1 MQDRVVDSAPVP
13 RSSLLDAS
21 GLAEAL
27 RSSMH
32 GEVRFDVGARALY
45 ATDGSNYRQV
55 PIGVVLPHD
64 TDDVLAAI
72 SLCREFGAPVLCR
85 GGGTS
90 LAGQCCNVA
99 VVLDFSRYMARI
111 LEIDP
116 ARRIARVQPGV
127 VLDHLRNAAEKYH
140 LTFAPDPASHDRC
153 TIGGM
158 IGNNSCGVHSVMAGK
173 TDDNIEELEV
183 VTYDG
188 VHLKVGQGFI
198 SSAGVPPAVAGASRP
213 RNPKEAPARVGTD
226 AFVRPASSTDPCGDG
241 SLTRP
246 GGPELSGRSDGRL
259 DQIHT
264 TLKQIAQDYADLIR
278 QKFPAI
284 PRRVSGYNLNYLL
297 PENGFHIA
305 RALVGSE
312 GTCATV
318 LEATCRLVESPPQ
331 RVLLV
336 VAYPD
341 IFQCAD
347 HIPEIMAH
355 KPIGLEGFDDLLVYY
370 TRTKGINS
378 EGLALLP
385 EGGGWLMVEFG
396 AQTLQEAE
404 KQARGLVKALNRSPT
419 PPNTHLYSGQQ
430 AKRIW
435 EIREASLGVTSH
447 VPGEPL
453 NWEGWEDA
461 AVAPEK
467 LGGYLRD
474 LRKMMAAFG
483 YKGSLYGHFGH
494 ACVHTRL
501 NFDLQSK
508 EGIAKFRKFVEEAAD
523 LVVSYGGSL
532 SGEHGDGQ
540 ARAELLPKMF
550 GSELMQAFRQF
561 KSAWDPDWK
570 MNPGKLIGLPEK
582 TPYKLDANLRLGP
595 NYAPWEPE
603 TRFQFPADH
612 GSLSAATL
620 RCVGVGKC
628 RREGRGDD
636 GGVMCPSWRATHD
649 EEHSTRG
656 RAHLLWEMTQ
666 GQSRQGPAR
675 EDAIIRDGWRSE
687 AVKQSLDLCLA
698 CKGCKSD
705 CPVGVDVATYK
716 AEFLSH
722 YYEGRVRPRSA
733 YAFGNIDLWARVAS
747 TVPGLVNLTTQLPF
761 LRDVAK
767 LLAGIPH
774 QRSIPAF
781 APETFRS
788 WFHRTREN
796 SWSGGRLRPPSEAKR
811 ASAESA
817 KDSMWGQPPSAVR
830 RAQHGFSAPTD
841 QSDLG
846 QRSAFSAAITPDVSL
861 WASAP
866 EVLLWPDTFN
876 NHFLPATA
884 RAAVEVLEAAGFR
897 VTIPQANL
905 CCGRPLYDFG
915 MLDRAQSLLLDILD
929 ELSPEIEAGI
939 PVVGLEPSCV
949 AVFRDELLNL
959 FPHDQRA
966 QALSKQTFLLSE
978 FLELHSHNA
987 LLPQLNRKALLHGH
1001 CHHKSI
1007 MKMTAEE
1014 SLLRR
1019 IGIDFQAP
1027 AQGCCGMAGSFGFER
1042 DKDKYD
1048 ISLAIGELEL
1058 LPAVRK
1064 APPEWLIIA
1073 DGFSCREQIAQGTAR
1088 HALHLAEVLQ
1098 MALNP
1103 SLRADDPY
1111 PESAQVRQRDAEVL
1125 SSMQRAGLGLGAL
1138 AAGGFLLWQFSRN
1151 R

>member
-1 MQDRVVDSAPVP
+1 MSDTAADSAPVP
-13 RSSLLDAS
+13 KSTATKWKTADAA
-21 GLAEAL
+21 GLAEVL
-27 RSSMH
+27 RVRLR
-32 GEVRFDVGARALY
+32 GEVRFDRSARALY

-64 TDDVLAAI
+64 TGDVLAAI
-72 SLCREFGAPVLCR
+72 SICREFGAPLLCR

-99 VVLDFSRYMARI
+99 VVLDFSKYMSRI

-127 VLDHLRNAAEKYH
+127 VLDHLRNAAEKHH

-173 TDDNIEELEV
+173 TDDNIEALEI

-188 VHLKVGQGFI
+188 VRLSLGQNFI
-198 SSAGVPPAVAGASRP
+198 RDH
-213 RNPKEAPARVGTD
+213 VGTD
-226 AFVRPASSTDPCGDG
+226 AFVRPGGSSESCGD
-241 SLTRP
+241 SRP
-246 GGPELSGRSDGRL
+246 RLSSGPDVSGRSALRAL
-259 DQIHT
+259 QIHDA
-264 TLKQIAQDYADLIR
+264 LKQIAETYSDLIR
-278 QKFPAI
+278 QKFPNI

-297 PENGFHIA
+297 PENGFHVA

-318 LEATCRLVESPPQ
+318 LEATCRLVESPPE

-396 AQTLQEAE
+396 GQTLQEAE
-404 KQARGLVKALNRSPT
+404 SQASGLIKALSRSAT
-419 PPNTHLYSGQQ
+419 PPNTRLYSGQH

-467 LGGYLRD
+467 LGAYLRA
-474 LRKMMAAFG
+474 LRKMMAAFN

-501 NFDLQSK
+501 NFDLRSK

-550 GSELMQAFRQF
+550 GPELIEAFRRF

-570 MNPGKLIGLPEK
+570 MNPGKLIGVPEK
-582 TPYKLDANLRLGP
+582 TPYKLDENLRLGP

-628 RREGRGDD
+628 RREE
-636 GGVMCPSWRATHD
+636 GGVMCPSYRATHD

-666 GQSRQGPAR
+666 G
-675 EDAIIRDGWRSE
+675 EIIRDGWRSE
-687 AVKQSLDLCLA
+687 EVKQSLDLCLA

-705 CPVGVDVATYK
+705 CPVNVDVATYK

-722 YYEGRVRPRSA
+722 YYEGRLRPRSA
-733 YAFGNIDLWARVAS
+733 YAFGNIDLWARIAS
-747 TVPGLVNLTTQLPF
+747 NVPGLVNLTTQLPF
-761 LRDVAK
+761 LRDIAK
-767 LLAGIPH
+767 LLAGIPQ
-774 QRSIPAF
+774 QRSIPPF
-781 APETFRS
+781 APETFKQ
-788 WFHRTREN
+788 WFRRTRR
-796 SWSGGRLRPPSEAKR
+796 WKSGPSGPR
-811 ASAESA
+811 
-817 KDSMWGQPPSAVR
+817 QP
-830 RAQHGFSAPTD
+830 HGED
-841 QSDLG
+841 
-846 QRSAFSAAITPDVSL
+846 R
-861 WASAP
+861 ASAP

-876 NHFLPATA
+876 NYFHPATA

-915 MLDRAQSLLLDILD
+915 MLDRAESLLLDILD

-939 PVVGLEPSCV
+939 PIVGLEPSCV
-949 AVFRDELLNL
+949 AVFRDELINL

-966 QALSKQTFLLSE
+966 QTLSKQTFLLSE
-978 FLELHSHNA
+978 FLELNSHNA
-987 LLPQLNRKALLHGH
+987 PLPQLNGKALLHGH

-1014 SLLRR
+1014 SLLHR
-1019 IGIDFQAP
+1019 IGIDFQSPAP
-1027 AQGCCGMAGSFGFER
+1027 GCCGMAGSFGFEH
-1042 DKDKYD
+1042 DKYD
-1048 ISLAIGELEL
+1048 ISQAIGELEL

-1064 APPEWLIIA
+1064 APPDWLIIA
-1073 DGFSCREQIAQGTAR
+1073 DGFSCREQIAQGTGR

-1098 MALNP
+1098 MTLNP
-1103 SLRADDPY
+1103 SQCNDNPY
-1111 PESAQVRQRDAEVL
+1111 PESAQVREHDAEIRA
-1125 SSMQRAGLGLGAL
+1125 SMKRAGFGLGAL
-1138 AAGGFLLWQFSRN
+1138 AAGSLLLWRLARN

>member
-1 MQDRVVDSAPVP
+1 MQDRVSDSVPVP
-13 RSSLLDAS
+13 KSSRTDAS

-27 RSSMH
+27 RSRVR
-32 GEVRFDVGARALY
+32 GEVRFDRGSRALY

-64 TDDVLAAI
+64 ADDVLAAI
-72 SLCREFGAPVLCR
+72 SVCREFGAPLLCR

-99 VVLDFSRYMARI
+99 VVLDFSKYMAKI
-111 LEIDP
+111 LKIDP

-127 VLDHLRNAAEKYH
+127 VLDHLRNAAEKHH

-173 TDDNIEELEV
+173 TDDNIEELEI
-183 VTYDG
+183 VTFDG
-188 VHLKVGQGFI
+188 VQMKVGPTSADDLQRI
-198 SSAGVPPAVAGASRP
+198 SA
-213 RNPKEAPARVGTD
+213 E
-226 AFVRPASSTDPCGDG
+226 
-241 SLTRP
+241 
-246 GGPELSGRSDGRL
+246 SGRRG
-259 DQIHT
+259 QIYR
-264 TLKQIAQDYADLIR
+264 TLKNISEQYADLIR
-278 QKFPAI
+278 QRFPSI

-297 PENGFHIA
+297 PESGFHVA

-312 GTCATV
+312 GTCATI
-318 LEATCRLVESPPQ
+318 LEATCRLVESPPE

-341 IFQCAD
+341 IYQCAD
-347 HIPEIMAH
+347 HVPEIMAH

-370 TRTKGINS
+370 TRTKRMNS

-385 EGGGWLMVEFG
+385 EGEGWLMVEFG
-396 AQTLQEAE
+396 GQTAREAE
-404 KQARGLVKALNRSPT
+404 SQARGLIDALNRSAS
-419 PPNTHLYSGQQ
+419 PPNVRLYAGPQ

-435 EIREASLGVTSH
+435 EIREASLGATSH
-447 VPGEPL
+447 VSGEPL

-508 EGIAKFRKFVEEAAD
+508 DGIAKFRKFVEEAAD

-550 GSELMQAFRQF
+550 GPELMQAFRKF

-570 MNPGKLIGLPEK
+570 MNPGKLID
-582 TPYKLDANLRLGP
+582 PYKLDENLRLGA

-612 GSLSAATL
+612 GSLSHAAL

-628 RREGRGDD
+628 RREE
-636 GGVMCPSWRATHD
+636 GGVMCPSWRATHE

-666 GQSRQGPAR
+666 G
-675 EDAIIRDGWRSE
+675 EVIRDGWRSE
-687 AVKQSLDLCLA
+687 EVKQSLDLCLA

-705 CPVGVDVATYK
+705 CPVSVDVATYK

-733 YAFGNIDLWARVAS
+733 YAFGNIDLWARLAS
-747 TVPGLVNLTTQLPF
+747 NVPGLVNLTTQLPF
-761 LRDVAK
+761 LRDIAK
-767 LLAGIPH
+767 LVAGIPQ
-774 QRSIPAF
+774 QRNIPAF
-781 APETFRS
+781 APETFKS
-788 WFHRTREN
+788 WFRRTHGRTGTHAEKGPAIAPPWKSGWKSGPSGPRNVRES
-796 SWSGGRLRPPSEAKR
+796 SWAL
-811 ASAESA
+811 
-817 KDSMWGQPPSAVR
+817 
-830 RAQHGFSAPTD
+830 
-841 QSDLG
+841 
-846 QRSAFSAAITPDVSL
+846 
-861 WASAP
+861 AP
-866 EVLLWPDTFN
+866 EGRTVLLWPDTFTN
-876 NHFLPATA
+876 YFLPATA
-884 RAAVEVLEAAGFR
+884 KAAVDVLETAGYQ
-897 VTIPQANL
+897 VILPQANL

-915 MLDRAQSLLLDILD
+915 MLDRAESLLLDILD
-929 ELSPEIEAGI
+929 ALSPEIEAGI

-949 AVFRDELLNL
+949 AVFRDELLNF
-959 FPHDQRA
+959 FPHDERA
-966 QALSKQTFLLSE
+966 QALARQTFLLSE
-978 FLELHSHNA
+978 FLESNSGNSP
-987 LLPQLNRKALLHGH
+987 LPRFERKALLHGH

-1019 IGIDFQAP
+1019 IGIDFQSPAP
-1027 AQGCCGMAGSFGFER
+1027 GCCGMAGSFGFEH
-1042 DKDKYD
+1042 DKYD
-1048 ISLAIGELEL
+1048 ISAAIGELEL

-1064 APPEWLIIA
+1064 APSDWLIIA
-1073 DGFSCREQIAQGTAR
+1073 DGFSCREQIAQGTGR

-1098 MALNP
+1098 MALDP
-1103 SLRADDPY
+1103 SQLADDPF
-1111 PESAQVRQRDAEVL
+1111 PESRLADQREAEVR
-1125 SSMQRAGLGLGAL
+1125 SSMKRTGLGLGAL
-1138 AAGGFLLWQFSRN
+1138 AAGGLLLWRFGRSL
-1151 R
+1151 

>member
-1 MQDRVVDSAPVP
+1 MPDRAPDSVAAPK
-13 RSSLLDAS
+13 SSLLDAA
-21 GLAEAL
+21 GLAESL
-27 RSSMH
+27 RVRIR
-32 GEVRFDVGARALY
+32 GEVRFDQSARALY

-64 TDDVLAAI
+64 IDDVLAAI
-72 SLCREFGAPVLCR
+72 SACREFGAPLLCR

-99 VVLDFSRYMARI
+99 VVLDFSKYMSRI

-116 ARRIARVQPGV
+116 VRRIARVQPGV
-127 VLDHLRNAAEKYH
+127 VLDTLRNAAEKHH

-188 VHLKVGQGFI
+188 TRLKVGKGFI

-213 RNPKEAPARVGTD
+213 RTPEEGRVHVGTD
-226 AFVRPASSTDPCGDG
+226 AFVRPGLPS
-241 SLTRP
+241 
-246 GGPELSGRSDGRL
+246 RSNDRR
-259 DQIHT
+259 DQLHNA
-264 TLKQIAQDYADLIR
+264 LKQIAAQYADQIR

-318 LEATCRLVESPPQ
+318 LEATCRLVESPPA

-341 IFQCAD
+341 IYQCAD

-396 AQTLQEAE
+396 GQTIQEAE
-404 KQARGLVKALNRSPT
+404 SQAHRLVEALNRSAT
-419 PPNTHLYSGQQ
+419 PPNMRLYSGQQ

-435 EIREASLGVTSH
+435 DIREASLGVTSH

-467 LGGYLRD
+467 LGAYLRA
-474 LRKMMAAFG
+474 LRKMMAAFN

-508 EGIAKFRKFVEEAAD
+508 EGIAKFRRFVEEAAD

-550 GSELMQAFRQF
+550 GPELMQAFRQF

-570 MNPGKLIGLPEK
+570 MNPGKLIGLPGK
-582 TPYKLDANLRLGP
+582 TPYKLDADLRLGP
-595 NYAPWEPE
+595 NYAPWQPE

-612 GSLSAATL
+612 GSLAAATL

-628 RREGRGDD
+628 RREE
-636 GGVMCPSWRATHD
+636 GGVMCPSYRATHD

-666 GQSRQGPAR
+666 G
-675 EDAIIRDGWRSE
+675 EVIRDGWRSE
-687 AVKQSLDLCLA
+687 EVKDSLDLCLA

-705 CPVGVDVATYK
+705 CPVSVDVATYK

-722 YYEGRVRPRSA
+722 YYDGRIRPRSA
-733 YAFGNIDLWARVAS
+733 YAFGNIDLWARLAS
-747 TVPGLVNLTTQLPF
+747 NAPGLVNLTTQLPF
-761 LRDVAK
+761 LRDIAK
-767 LLAGIPH
+767 LVAGIPP

-781 APETFRS
+781 APETFKQ
-788 WFHRTREN
+788 WFHRTR
-796 SWSGGRLRPPSEAKR
+796 SGGRIRPPSEAKQAPYSEGWKSGPSEPR
-811 ASAESA
+811 QAAEEN
-817 KDSMWGQPPSAVR
+817 R
-830 RAQHGFSAPTD
+830 
-841 QSDLG
+841 
-846 QRSAFSAAITPDVSL
+846 
-861 WASAP
+861 ASAP

-876 NHFLPATA
+876 NYFHPAAA
-884 RAAVEVLEAAGFR
+884 RAAVEVLEAAGFH
-897 VTIPQANL
+897 VTIPRANL

-915 MLDRAQSLLLDILD
+915 MLDRAERLLLDILD
-929 ELSPEIEAGI
+929 QLEPEIEAGI
-939 PVVGLEPSCV
+939 PVIGLEPSCV

-978 FLELHSHNA
+978 FLERNSANA
-987 LLPQLNRKALLHGH
+987 PLPQLPRKALLHGH

-1007 MKMTAEE
+1007 MKMTGEE

-1019 IGIDFQAP
+1019 IGIDFHSPAP
-1027 AQGCCGMAGSFGFER
+1027 GCCGMAGSFGFER

-1048 ISLAIGELEL
+1048 ISQAIGELEL

-1064 APPEWLIIA
+1064 APADWLIIA
-1073 DGFSCREQIAQGTAR
+1073 DGFSCREQIAQGTNR

-1098 MALNP
+1098 MALDP
-1103 SLRADDPY
+1103 SAESNDPY
-1111 PESAQVRQRDAEVL
+1111 PESARVRERESEISD
-1125 SSMQRAGLGLGAL
+1125 SMTRASLGLGAL
-1138 AAGGFLLWQFSRN
+1138 AAGGFLLWAATRKW
-1151 R
+1151 